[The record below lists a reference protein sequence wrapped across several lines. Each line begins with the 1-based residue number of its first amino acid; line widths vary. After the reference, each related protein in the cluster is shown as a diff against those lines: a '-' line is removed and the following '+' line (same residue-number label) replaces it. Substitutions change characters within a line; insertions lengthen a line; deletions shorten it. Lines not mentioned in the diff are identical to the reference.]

1 MTPDRYRADIDGL
14 RALAVVLVV
23 AFHAWPALVPG
34 GFVGVDVFFV
44 ISGFL
49 ISGILVSALHE
60 QRFSFT
66 DFYVRRVRR
75 IFPALVVV
83 LVASYAIGWFV
94 LFADDYQRLARH
106 IRAGVLFVSNF
117 ALWSEAGYFDGAA
130 DTKPLQHLWSLG
142 VEEQFYLA
150 WPLLLWLAW
159 RWRIRPLWLT
169 AVLLVGSLGLNL
181 VSIRTDLV
189 STFFSP
195 LTRFWQLLA
204 GAMLACL
211 PYEPAV
217 EQAWRRVI
225 PSDDRGR
232 GRLANAG
239 SAVGLTLIVLA
250 VVFINQNTHYPGGW
264 ALLPTVGAFLII
276 ASGPHAW
283 LNRKWLSQPA
293 AVWLGLISYPLYLW
307 HWPLLSF
314 ARISTG
320 ETPSLAVRG
329 GIVLLSVGLAWLTYV
344 VLEKPVRFGTLRR
357 VAVPLL
363 STAMMAILGV
373 AQYTVRSE
381 GLIERA
387 ISRSD
392 TAHFLQY
399 YDRMHKQGISAAY
412 RQECDFMDWPTG
424 RLRDAI
430 DASCTEAG
438 ANGTWFL
445 WGDSYAQALS
455 QGLRSVLPPGVRLSQ
470 VTTSLCRP
478 DTVDYDGVP
487 DGRCRRANAFA
498 VAQIAERRPQVVI
511 LAQMGGHS
519 VVDWEPLAERIRQLG
534 AGQVIVVGPA
544 PQWTPSLP
552 EVVVRQYWG
561 QDYSRVSHGLALPIL
576 ATDRDLKARLATSSR
591 LTYVSL
597 VAALCNEQGC
607 KAVVDGTTNELLTF
621 DSGHLT
627 PKGSVFVAQSIL
639 RPILLP
645 QAAP

>member
-1 MTPDRYRADIDGL
+1 MTPDRYRPDIDGL

-49 ISGILVSALHE
+49 ISGIIVGALHE

-66 DFYVRRVRR
+66 DFYARRVRR

-83 LVASYAIGWFV
+83 LVAAYVIGWFV

-169 AVLLVGSLGLNL
+169 AVLLVGSLAFNL
-181 VSIRTDLV
+181 ISIRTDLV

-204 GAMLACL
+204 GALLACL

-217 EQAWRRVI
+217 VKACQRFL
-225 PSDDRGR
+225 PSDDPGR
-232 GRLANAG
+232 RRLANAG
-239 SAVGLTLIVLA
+239 SAAGLLLIVAALL
-250 VVFINQNTHYPGGW
+250 VVDQHTHYPGRW
-264 ALLPTVGAFLII
+264 ALLPTGGAFLII
-276 ASGPHAW
+276 ASGPDAW
-283 LNRKWLSQPA
+283 INRRWLGQPA
-293 AVWLGLISYPLYLW
+293 VVWLGLISYPLYLW

-314 ARISTG
+314 ARISVG
-320 ETPSLAVRG
+320 ETPSLAARG

-344 VLEKPVRFGTLRR
+344 VIEKPVRFGTLRR
-357 VAVPLL
+357 IAVPLL
-363 STAMMAILGV
+363 STTMIAILGV
-373 AQYTVRSE
+373 AHYTVRGE
-381 GLIERA
+381 GLIDRA
-387 ISRSD
+387 LNRGD
-392 TAHFLQY
+392 TAHFLQF

-412 RQECDFMDWPTG
+412 RQECDFMDWPTD

-430 DASCTEAG
+430 DTSCTQPG
-438 ANGTWFL
+438 AAGTWLL

-455 QGLRSVLPPGVRLSQ
+455 LGLRDLLPRGVQLAQ
-470 VTTSLCRP
+470 IATSLCRP
-478 DTVDYDGVP
+478 DTLEYDGVP
-487 DGRCRRANAFA
+487 DGRCQRANAFA
-498 VAQIAERRPQVVI
+498 ASQVAALRPSIVV
-511 LAQMGGHS
+511 LAQMSDHAR
-519 VVDWEPLAERIRQLG
+519 VDWEQLGERVRALG
-534 AGQVIVVGPA
+534 AGRVIVVGPA

-552 EVVVRQYWG
+552 EVVVNQYWG

-607 KAVVDGTTNELLTF
+607 KAVVDGTTNELLAF

-639 RPILLP
+639 RPILVP